1 MSKQRKRPLVKTK
14 ETNRKKSKSGSGSKR
29 KNTIDSRVAIE
40 HSGFLIEFANGSAI
54 KNLFGRLKPLYEE
67 MVLVCTDS
75 GIRSNQMDASCISMV
90 EVFIDPRRDT
100 DAVTFYQC
108 DRPISLGL
116 SLTSINEFFKAC
128 SPNKRV
134 RMYITEE
141 SATPS
146 LLTFEFG
153 DDDQYSTWQV
163 KLLDISHDPDLSI
176 PECDYKVH
184 VEMDADI
191 FDKAVSMCQKV
202 SSESGTINL
211 STISNAEEPEFRIDA
226 VSDDLKSGGFVFKD
240 TQNRKSDTDDE
251 MVVVKIK
258 SNIELGF
265 AGTYMSVFS
274 KMQVLSE
281 RVNLYIGDDV
291 PAKLVYDLNGMGSVT
306 FHIAPKISEEI

>member
-1 MSKQRKRPLVKTK
+1 
-14 ETNRKKSKSGSGSKR
+14 
-29 KNTIDSRVAIE
+29 
-40 HSGFLIEFANGSAI
+40 
-54 KNLFGRLKPLYEE
+54 
-67 MVLVCTDS
+67 
-75 GIRSNQMDASCISMV
+75 
-90 EVFIDPRRDT
+90 
-100 DAVTFYQC
+100 
-108 DRPISLGL
+108 
-116 SLTSINEFFKAC
+116 
-128 SPNKRV
+128 
-134 RMYITEE
+134 MYITEK

-211 STISNAEEPEFRIDA
+211 STISNTKEPEFRIDA

-291 PAKLVYDLNGMGSVT
+291 PAKLVYDLNGMGSIT